1 VEVHGRRAVLRR
13 VRLGD
18 HPRVGAVTFEQLR
31 LEYQCPEKLARQ
43 LFDDCAKLRAELAA
57 TQEMHS
63 LEQALRARTER
74 KTTWPPA
81 RRVNRDREED

>member
-1 VEVHGRRAVLRR
+1 MVKRFGDRSR
-13 VRLGD
+13 VA
-18 HPRVGAVTFEQLR
+18 AVTFEELR
-31 LEYQCPEKLARQ
+31 LEYQCPEKLARR
-43 LFDDCAKLRAELAA
+43 LFDDCAELRAQLTAIQA
-57 TQEMHS
+57 MHS

>member
-1 VEVHGRRAVLRR
+1 M
-13 VRLGD
+13 
-18 HPRVGAVTFEQLR
+18 TFEDLR
-31 LEYQCPEKLARQ
+31 ITYQCPEKLARQ

>member
-1 VEVHGRRAVLRR
+1 M
-13 VRLGD
+13 
-18 HPRVGAVTFEQLR
+18 TFEQLR

-74 KTTWPPA
+74 KTT
-81 RRVNRDREED
+81 